1 MFSQGLLCIC
11 LSPSETPL
19 PLTVYIQN
27 LHCHHLTNGD
37 HLTWVVDATPAH
49 ISDMKHGHPFPRGL
63 PKDTEIGDIFDNPL
77 DLVADVDRIEECR
90 TLLGAL
96 LLDDF
101 TARDNDIFS
110 IVIDLDDLKLKH
122 FAYVF
127 VEISWWNDVNL
138 RTGQES
144 LHSDV
149 DHQAAF
155 DDRLDLGL

>member
-1 MFSQGLLCIC
+1 M
-11 LSPSETPL
+11 
-19 PLTVYIQN
+19 
-27 LHCHHLTNGD
+27 
-37 HLTWVVDATPAH
+37 ATISLGWLMRPPAH
-49 ISDMKHGHPFPRGL
+49 ISDMKQAIHSREVYE
-63 PKDTEIGDIFDNPL
+63 DTEIGDIFDNPL

-155 DDRLDLGL
+155 DDPP